1 MRVVAGRELRPRRQ
15 RRVHLRGGTGAG
27 ATGSSL
33 RRPRR
38 RDVDEEAG
46 GLQPCGVV
54 GLVEERD
61 RDAGSEGVAPN
72 DVERAVVLKPARPYW
87 LYADERRR
95 QGLHPN
101 PAVAAPDDN
110 LAGRRAIGEQQQAQ
124 QQRRYS
130 AQHAPSSFDS
140 PERQAEQRPAPCGL
154 LRARARPAGPGRHWH

>member
-1 MRVVAGRELRPRRQ
+1 M
-15 RRVHLRGGTGAG
+15 
-27 ATGSSL
+27 
-33 RRPRR
+33 
-38 RDVDEEAG
+38 
-46 GLQPCGVV
+46 V

-61 RDAGSEGVAPN
+61 RDAASEGVAPN

-110 LAGRRAIGEQQQAQ
+110 LAGRRAIIGEQQQAQ

-130 AQHAPSSFDS
+130 AQHAPSSSFDS
-140 PERQAEQRPAPCGL
+140 PERQAEQRPAACGL
-154 LRARARPAGPGRHWH
+154 LRARGPGPAKAATH